1 MKFLKYF
8 KEIRINKDSNHSF
21 KLLNFEDLTD
31 DELLGVSG
39 GGFSDNLRQERL
51 EAGWTQEELGKLLF
65 TSKQAVCNWEH
76 GRRQPNLMLLQEM
89 SNLFECSIDALLK
102 ERK

>member
-39 GGFSDNLRQERL
+39 GKSF
-51 EAGWTQEELGKLLF
+51 
-65 TSKQAVCNWEH
+65 
-76 GRRQPNLMLLQEM
+76 GRWI
-89 SNLFECSIDALLK
+89 F
-102 ERK
+102 